1 MRLYS
6 LWNRLVIHILQ
17 WWLSL
22 IHVSSLHSIVCHC
35 FLIQLRCSCAQTSWS
50 NRFFFEIEDFL
61 LAIRLKNSFFLSAKC
76 MTSSE
81 TFHFSFQEM
90 TLYDIYRFFVEAHT
104 NSIRNCRE
112 STSIVDFRSRKCRC
126 EVSRTKH
133 AYWIWRS
140 VIFMNSTI
148 LEYFHSMLRRVWAWS
163 RKSRV
168 NFFCLVDV
176 VEAFILI

>member
-1 MRLYS
+1 M
-6 LWNRLVIHILQ
+6 IHILR
-17 WWLSL
+17 WRLPL
-22 IHVSSLHSIVCHC
+22 THVSSLHSIVCHC
-35 FLIQLRCSCAQTSWS
+35 FLIQLRCSCAQASRS
-50 NRFFFEIEDFL
+50 NRFFFEIEGFL
-61 LAIRLKNSFFLSAKC
+61 LAIRLKNPFFLSAKR

-90 TLYDIYRFFVEAHT
+90 TLYDICRFFAEAHT

-112 STSIVDFRSRKCRC
+112 SASIVDFRPRKCRC

-133 AYWIWRS
+133 AYWTWRS
-140 VIFMNSTI
+140 VIFMNSAI
-148 LEYFHSMLRRVWAWS
+148 LEYFHPMLRRVWAWS

-176 VEAFILI
+176 VGASILI